1 MTTDNLDD
9 ESFTLYDLRVEVVAD
24 DGPVVT
30 HAKAGESFDVIGG
43 RIVFSGEPSFS
54 LYGMMAVLP
63 FLPAKQRES
72 EDADWMTTDEEIAS
86 PDPRCT
92 ARFRIRRLAKKTYR
106 HSDFS
111 AVPLAVPDEP

>member
-1 MTTDNLDD
+1 MTTEITTDD
-9 ESFTLYDLRVEVVAD
+9 SFTLYDLRVEVVAG

-30 HAKAGESFDVIGG
+30 HVKPGEYFDVIGG
-43 RIVFSGEPSFS
+43 RIVFPGEPSFS

-63 FLPAKQRES
+63 FLPAKQRAS

-86 PDPRCT
+86 PDPRCA

-111 AVPLAVPDEP
+111 AVPLPRPDQP